1 MDTKFLQSL
10 RENLQRQQQN
20 LSDWLQRTPAAK
32 KQIHLG
38 PSDEK
43 AAQAHL
49 QTIEVALAK
58 ADDRTL
64 GRCEVCHDYI
74 ETDRLEMDFTTHVC
88 IDHYSAEQKRQLEA
102 DLALSHK
109 VQKALLPQQLPSIPG
124 LRIAAFIQPAEVV
137 GGDYF
142 DFFRFRDGAHGWA
155 IADVM
160 GKGLPASMLM
170 ASMQAALRILVP
182 EHESPAEVVRRLNTL
197 FCHNVHLI
205 KFVTLFLARY
215 DPQTRLLE
223 YCNAGHHPPLL
234 LRHDKAVQWLKP
246 TGAAIGLTENF
257 TFGMNAVRLDDG
269 DVLLFYT
276 DGVTEARNLAEEEF
290 GEERLVELA
299 KANVHASAQA
309 MLEALRSALNQF
321 TGAVPH
327 DDITIL
333 TGKVAAAA

>member
-1 MDTKFLQSL
+1 MDTKILQSL

-20 LSDWLQRTPAAK
+20 LSDWLQRTPPAK

-38 PSDEK
+38 PSDEG

-49 QTIEVALAK
+49 QTLEVALAK
-58 ADDRTL
+58 ADNKTL
-64 GRCEVCHDYI
+64 GICEVCHDYV
-74 ETDRLEMDFTTHVC
+74 ETDRLEMDFTANVC

-102 DLALSHK
+102 ELQLSHK
-109 VQKALLPQQLPSIPG
+109 VQKGLLPQQLPSIPD
-124 LRIAAFIQPAEVV
+124 LRLAAFIQPAQVV
-137 GGDYF
+137 GGDYY

-170 ASMQAALRILVP
+170 ASLQAALRILVP
-182 EHESPAEVVRRLNTL
+182 EHESPAEVVRRLNAL

-205 KFVTLFLARY
+205 KFVTLFLVRY
-215 DPQTRLLE
+215 DHQTRMLE

-234 LRHDKAVQWLKP
+234 LQRSQAVKWLKP

-257 TFGMNAVRLDDG
+257 TFEMNTVKLEAG

-276 DGVTEARNLAEEEF
+276 DGVTEARNDVEEEF
-290 GEERLVELA
+290 GEERLAELA
-299 KANVHASAQA
+299 KAHAHETPQGL
-309 MLEALRSALNQF
+309 LEALRLALHQF
-321 TGAVPH
+321 AGAAPH
-327 DDITIL
+327 DDITIVI
-333 TGKVAAAA
+333 GKVAASA